1 MKVFRLEKIKFR
13 NRNPLKIEDCLSKKN
28 MDGCPSIIEV
38 NGVYYGIEKHYYR
51 YSPMEARGIHYSN
64 TKLKIILLRFIL
76 SGSVESCNIS
86 TRRSSSPFPNMSN
99 FLLPPP
105 TSYNIKNQEKR

>member
-1 MKVFRLEKIKFR
+1 MKVFQLEKIGLRRK
-13 NRNPLKIEDCLSKKN
+13 NPFKIEDCLSKKN